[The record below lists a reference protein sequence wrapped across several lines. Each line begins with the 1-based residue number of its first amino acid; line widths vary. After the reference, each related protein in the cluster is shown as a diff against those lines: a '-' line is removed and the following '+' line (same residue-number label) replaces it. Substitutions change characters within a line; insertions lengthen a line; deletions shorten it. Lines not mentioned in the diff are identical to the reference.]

1 MRIRALS
8 TAAALLALAAFTT
21 PPAFSQTRIAAS
33 GAAAPAISDVRA
45 EAYSASTLAG
55 SSSGFQDGAG
65 AAAQFTSPNGVAVD
79 ASGNLIV
86 ADFGNQRIRKITP
99 AGGVTTL
106 AGGSIGFADGT
117 GAAAR
122 FTSPSGVAVDP
133 AGNVI
138 VVDFGNQRIRKIAP
152 NGGVTT
158 IFGDGAKGF
167 HDGNLAAAQ
176 FSFDHPALNDLSSSL
191 LLPIRLD
198 LRHMFFPTGVAVDA
212 SGNVFVADYGNHS
225 IRKISAAGA
234 VSTVAGNGAPGF
246 RDGSGASAQFTDPSG
261 IAVDAGGNVYVAD
274 QGNNRIRKITPAGFV
289 TTLAGSG
296 RKGLQDGVA
305 DAARFSAPTG
315 LAVDAS
321 GNVFV
326 ADSNNNR
333 IREITPAGFVTTLPG
348 TGVRL
353 PTGIAVDPSGN
364 VYVADT
370 DNNRI
375 RKIVPAVR

>member
-8 TAAALLALAAFTT
+8 TAAALLALAALTA

-33 GAAAPAISDVRA
+33 GAAAPAISGVRA
-45 EAYSASTLAG
+45 ETYSASTLAG
-55 SSSGFQDGAG
+55 SSRGFQDGAG
-65 AAAQFTSPNGVAVD
+65 AAALFTSPNGVAVD

-122 FTSPSGVAVDP
+122 FTSPSGIAVDP

-138 VVDFGNQRIRKIAP
+138 VVDYGNQRIRKIAP

-167 HDGNLAAAQ
+167 HDGNLASAQ

-198 LRHMFFPTGVAVDA
+198 LRSMFFPTGVAVDA

-234 VSTVAGNGAPGF
+234 VSTIAGNGAPGF
-246 RDGSGASAQFTDPSG
+246 RDGSGANAQFTDPSG

-296 RKGLQDGVA
+296 SQGLQDGIA
-305 DAARFSAPTG
+305 GAARFSAPTG

-333 IREITPAGFVTTLPG
+333 IREISPAGFG
-348 TGVRL
+348 RSRRR
-353 PTGIAVDPSGN
+353 DS
-364 VYVADT
+364 
-370 DNNRI
+370 
-375 RKIVPAVR
+375 